1 MKRSVFICVHSRWTK
16 YDRKNTPIMEE
27 GTKKNNLNFVNFP
40 LKEGEEREKGTK
52 CGRKCIIRYS
62 LAIWLVV

>member
-1 MKRSVFICVHSRWTK
+1 
-16 YDRKNTPIMEE
+16 MEE